1 MCHRDHRP
9 TPHLLLSSRAQ
20 VGSFLSIVYR
30 HVRSA
35 ASVLS
40 AATFVRPSVTACL
53 KPLNRA
59 ATVNAP
65 PVTATLFRT
74 ACPVVLSVQHT
85 GWYVIFRSAI
95 NPFQSLRRHV
105 QELNRKKNMSQSLT
119 YAVASCDVYGVPL
132 AVLIPQRSLEFWQVF
147 LTEHVRRH

>member
-1 MCHRDHRP
+1 M
-9 TPHLLLSSRAQ
+9 TIVQLLTCCSLQEHKWAHSVNCLQACQ
-20 VGSFLSIVYR
+20 KCCF
-30 HVRSA
+30 RSLGRNLCA
-35 ASVLS
+35 A
-40 AATFVRPSVTACL
+40 SVTACL
-53 KPLNRA
+53 KPLNCV
-59 ATVNAP
+59 ATVSAP

-132 AVLIPQRSLEFWQVF
+132 AVLIPKRSLEFWQVF
-147 LTEHVRRH
+147 LTEHVRRQ